1 MNEDMKVREI
11 RRFLKAKNTYMVLCE
26 SCTDIKQMFSTMK
39 GAEYMITTC
48 ERGAIGLDPQQFGK
62 WQNGKW
68 LELQK
73 HLTQYMTWM

>member
-62 WQNGKW
+62 
-68 LELQK
+68 
-73 HLTQYMTWM
+73 